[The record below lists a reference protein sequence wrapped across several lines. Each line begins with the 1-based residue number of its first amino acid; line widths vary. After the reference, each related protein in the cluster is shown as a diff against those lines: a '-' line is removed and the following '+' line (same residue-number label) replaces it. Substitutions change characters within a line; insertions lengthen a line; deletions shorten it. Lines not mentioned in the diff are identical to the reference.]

1 MRWITLSSASC
12 VCLDWIDHWSSTLD
26 YELSHLWYSH
36 TTHMSMFNECHIHSC
51 NCTWLNVFSH
61 ALSLVIY
68 HKKIFECF
76 SCFWKILCFSKNYQ
90 NFQKFCPVLATQS
103 RVEPVTC
110 PDRESITEIFCDSLA
125 THWWVNASV
134 VKKTWYIFQNLDFHA
149 FRGSGWWLVREWK
162 VQSWGVHKDFHGS
175 VRDSL
180 TSGTSS
186 HEKHLEN
193 FPKFSS

>member
-1 MRWITLSSASC
+1 
-12 VCLDWIDHWSSTLD
+12 
-26 YELSHLWYSH
+26 
-36 TTHMSMFNECHIHSC
+36 MSMFNECHIHC
-51 NCTWLNVFSH
+51 GCTWLNVFSH

-76 SCFWKILCFSKNYQ
+76 SCFWKILCFSKNCQ
-90 NFQKFCPVLATQS
+90 NFQKLFCPVLATQS
-103 RVEPVTC
+103 RVEPIAC

-134 VKKTWYIFQNLDFHA
+134 AKKTWYNFQILDFHA
-149 FRGSGWWLVREWK
+149 FRGLGWWLVHEWK
-162 VQSWGVHKDFHGS
+162 VQSRGVHKDFRGS

-180 TSGTSS
+180 ASGTSS

-193 FPKFSS
+193 FAKFSS